1 MTLIQLK
8 DVLCEK
14 RKLEKDN
21 EELEAKI
28 AGRGISEQ
36 EQKMK
41 QFEAERE
48 QIKKISN
55 SLKFQKEQATNLME
69 VLKGEE
75 TLAKDMLDEKLRLQQ
90 NLSQFHED
98 LLDSKAMS
106 SRNREET
113 IKLQIKLAQ
122 LVV

>member
-122 LVV
+122 LVA